1 MKKGTRYRRYAEKS
15 AFLMEKS
22 TIDANLLKTFL
33 ELQTFKRPPASVGLL
48 SPVGLSAPV
57 DSIAGSRAQGYG
69 SLGISNMSENWHKMM
84 IIINQPCSFG
94 MALYSMNSWFRWIPD
109 EAHIINLLLDMYVY
123 IYIYLFLGNRSE
135 LVGGWSGATLWCLW
149 YTRGIDAKV
158 ARSCLGICTCIC
170 IYLIYI
176 YIYIYPYLYLYV
188 ICLYRYAWCLWCLC
202 QESW

>member
-94 MALYSMNSWFRWIPD
+94 RWPYIQWIPD
-109 EAHIINLLLDMYVY
+109 FDGYQMKLTSSIYFYTCIY
-123 IYIYLFLGNRSE
+123 IYTCMYIYMYLFLGNRSE

-176 YIYIYPYLYLYV
+176 YISISIS
-188 ICLYRYAWCLWCLC
+188 ICNMFI
-202 QESW
+202 